1 MSYKIALIYDL
12 TTKNMKDSIESYYAD
27 QQKKITK
34 DTICKVLQKKYEII
48 EIAAN
53 EKIFEQLTAYQ
64 FDLVFNLSTGIRG
77 ESRQSQIPA
86 ILEMLGI
93 PYVGSGILSHALA
106 LNKSMAKQVF
116 IHNNIPTAAF
126 QIFHTGEENLSS
138 HLKFPLIVKPACEG
152 SGFGVHKDSIVHT
165 KDALKKKI
173 SHLLQTYQPP
183 VLVEEFIEGR
193 EFTVGVIGNGK
204 NKTILPIMEISFQN
218 VPHKYGKFYTFELK
232 TELGDFVE
240 FYCPASIDTNLEQ
253 KIKTSVSKAFDVL
266 ECRDF
271 ARVDVRV
278 TANQP
283 YIIEINSLPGLK
295 PGYSDLPKMALKA
308 GISYENLIFML
319 TEAAIIRING
329 SPKHKKIR
337 RDSDERKV
345 V

>member
-12 TTKNMKDSIESYYAD
+12 FSKNTKDTIETHYAD

-34 DTICKVLQKKYEII
+34 DAICKILQKKYEVT
-48 EIAAN
+48 EIVAN
-53 EKIFEQLTAYQ
+53 EKIFEQLTTHKFHLA
-64 FDLVFNLSTGIRG
+64 FNLSTGIRG

-106 LNKSMAKQVF
+106 LNKSMAKQIF
-116 IHNNIPTAAF
+116 IQNNIPTAPF
-126 QIFHTGEENLSS
+126 QVFHTGEENLSS
-138 HLKFPLIVKPACEG
+138 YLKFPLLVKPACEG

-165 KDALKKKI
+165 EDALKKKI
-173 SHLLQTYQPP
+173 SYLLQAYQPP

-218 VPHKYGKFYTFELK
+218 VPQKYGKFYTFELK
-232 TELGDFVE
+232 TKLGNFVE
-240 FYCPASIDTNLEQ
+240 FYCPAPIDADLEQ
-253 KIKTSVSKAFDVL
+253 KIKNSVSQAFDAL
-266 ECRDF
+266 GCRDF

-278 TANQP
+278 AANKP
-283 YIIEINSLPGLK
+283 YIIEVNSLPGLK
-295 PGYSDLPKMALKA
+295 PGYSDLPKMALEA

-319 TEAAIIRING
+319 TEAAITRING
-329 SPKHKKIR
+329 LPNHQKIR
-337 RDSDERKV
+337 RDSDGRKV